1 MKLRTGLVLAVMVI
15 FDETKKLIVK
25 FHVVTDSAD
34 HSLEPEYLTVL
45 EAYLKRSLVS
55 NIISA
60 KFTAGRV
67 YFFRFKIKPVNITAN
82 ILHAGSCL
90 KFCPSR

>member
-1 MKLRTGLVLAVMVI
+1 MELRTGLVLAVMVI

-45 EAYLKRSLVS
+45 EAYLKRLLVS

-60 KFTAGRV
+60 KFTTGRV
-67 YFFRFKIKPVNITAN
+67 YFFRSKFNPVNITAN
-82 ILHAGSCL
+82 IYMRGHV
-90 KFCPSR
+90 

>member
-1 MKLRTGLVLAVMVI
+1 MNTLFAMLNIHELHFAGYTELGAGLVIAVMVI

-45 EAYLKRSLVS
+45 ETYLKRLLVS

-60 KFTAGRV
+60 KSRV
-67 YFFRFKIKPVNITAN
+67 
-82 ILHAGSCL
+82 
-90 KFCPSR
+90 